1 MTNQNFKRILNANEY
16 FAKFLIDIGFHKCH
30 SGTCPDGTQAKY
42 KFTKVI
48 TVPVPVPAAAVPIEA
63 PSTTAV
69 IDESTKEEGTAA
81 EETASPVELN
91 EQ

>member
-1 MTNQNFKRILNANEY
+1 
-16 FAKFLIDIGFHKCH
+16 
-30 SGTCPDGTQAKY
+30 
-42 KFTKVI
+42 
-48 TVPVPVPAAAVPIEA
+48 VPIEA